1 MTHKPDVTLLITA
14 SGSFV
19 AKHKLLH
26 IKEKDL
32 LTHDFKSKDPFL
44 RDDYDFNTKIEFS
57 ESDSR

>member
-1 MTHKPDVTLLITA
+1 MNHKPDVTLLITA

-32 LTHDFKSKDPFL
+32 LTHDFKSKDNFFK
-44 RDDYDFNTKIEFS
+44 R
-57 ESDSR
+57 